1 MCMSGKVMWVTLK
14 KPQCLLLDHIL
25 PCKPRSR
32 MSYGGKSC
40 PCQSF
45 TTAWL
50 VVSSGWP
57 CIPNQDLEIQ
67 YLTKSQEAGE
77 YYYHCILP
85 VLRLPQILWMPKV
98 DIFWV
103 EHTWLVTS
111 PWGCSA
117 QLVWVWV
124 HLSWVWGV
132 ARSGQGLSGW
142 QVPQCNKTLWCESKA
157 ARESKLQF
165 RVTLRREYKAL

>member
-1 MCMSGKVMWVTLK
+1 MTCPMNHTWEQVVAENPVHSKVLQQLGQLYHQDS
-14 KPQCLLLDHIL
+14 PAFQ
-25 PCKPRSR
+25 
-32 MSYGGKSC
+32 
-40 PCQSF
+40 
-45 TTAWL
+45 
-50 VVSSGWP
+50 
-57 CIPNQDLEIQ
+57 NQDLVIQ

-103 EHTWLVTS
+103 EHSWLVTS

-117 QLVWVWV
+117 RLVWVWV